1 MLGHKTASALAA
13 ELRSGRL
20 DPVDLLA
27 AVFARI
33 DAVADPA
40 IFTEILR
47 PRAEA
52 CAQAARVRLRA
63 GAPASPLDGV
73 PIGWKDLFDLKGR
86 TTTAGSVVLQ
96 STAPRRRRCRHRS
109 SGAAWWP
116 YQCGRD

>member
-40 IFTEILR
+40 IFTELLR
-47 PRAEA
+47 PMAEA

-96 STAPRRRRCRHRS
+96 STAP
-109 SGAAWWP
+109 AA
-116 YQCGRD
+116 